1 MSPSATGPVSDPIIA
16 PTVAALIE
24 ARAAATPDAPMLF
37 DEHDRCLTFA
47 GYAAAVEHMA
57 RVLAARGARPGD
69 VVAWQLPTRI
79 ETVVLMGALARLGT
93 TQVPVLPIHRER
105 ELRFV
110 LRRTGARLLCVPGT
124 WRGLDYAAM
133 AEGVRAEL
141 GTFEVLLAT
150 PEPDAGPRAV
160 EAVELPPVPDDGEA
174 VRWLFATSG
183 TTSDPKIARHVD
195 RAAIAAGAGLAR
207 SQGFRPGDRYGVAF
221 PFTHIGGLANLT
233 AVLTT
238 GYALILLEAF
248 DPPAAVEVFARHG
261 ATVVGGGPAFYRAF
275 LEQQRRQPDVP
286 ILPALRFM
294 TGGGAPMPPA
304 MHAEVRDEIGGRG
317 CAHGYGMTETCSIL
331 AMNHPDDTDAHLT
344 GTVGRVV
351 PGMELRVVRPDGS
364 VAEPGQEGELRVRGA
379 FLMAGYLVPGHLV
392 PGDLVAGDLVAGEP
406 DEVPDAFDAD
416 GWFRTGDLGVVDA
429 DGYVRITGRL
439 KDIIIRKGENISAVE
454 LEDLLYA
461 HPAIAAVAVI
471 GLPDDERG
479 ELVCAVV
486 VPEPGAEVPGVSE
499 LAGFLTARGVMR
511 QKFPERVEALDELP
525 RNPAGKTLKT
535 ELVRRYSA

>member
-1 MSPSATGPVSDPIIA
+1 VSRSATGPAPDPIIA

-24 ARAAATPDAPMLF
+24 ARALATPDAPMLF
-37 DEHDRCLTFA
+37 DEHDRCVTFA
-47 GYAAAVEHMA
+47 GYAAEVERIA
-57 RVLAARGARPGD
+57 RVLAARGVRPGD

-79 ETVVLMGALARLGT
+79 ETVVVMGALARLGA

-110 LRRTGARLLCVPGT
+110 LRRTGARILGVPGT
-124 WRGLDYAAM
+124 WRGVDYAAM
-133 AEGVRAEL
+133 AEGVRVEL
-141 GTFEVLLAT
+141 GTFDVLLAA
-150 PEPDAGPRAV
+150 PEPEADPAV
-160 EAVELPPVPDDGEA
+160 VAAAVLPPVPDDGEE
-174 VRWLFATSG
+174 VRWLFTTSG
-183 TTSDPKIARHVD
+183 TTADPKIARHVD
-195 RAAIAAGAGLAR
+195 RAAIAAGAGLAA

-275 LEQQRRQPDVP
+275 LEQQRRQPGVP

-351 PGMELRVVRPDGS
+351 PGMELRVVRPDGG
-364 VAEPGQEGELRVRGA
+364 VAAAGEEGELRVRGA
-379 FLMAGYLVPGHLV
+379 FLMAGYLT
-392 PGDLVAGDLVAGEP
+392 AGEPDEP

-416 GWFRTGDLGVVDA
+416 GWFRTGDLFELCGA
-429 DGYVRITGRL
+429 DEGGPPRFYRFVGRL
-439 KDIIIRKGENISAVE
+439 KQIIIRGGVKIAPEELDNVLAQMPTVLDGAVCSYGDPVMGERI
-454 LEDLLYA
+454 
-461 HPAIAAVAVI
+461 
-471 GLPDDERG
+471 
-479 ELVCAVV
+479 CAVV
-486 VPEPGAEVPGVSE
+486 VPRPGAEVTLESIASHFQAAG
-499 LAGFLTARGVMR
+499 LALF
-511 QKFPERVEALDELP
+511 KSPERLRIVAQLP
-525 RNPAGKTLKT
+525 RNSVGKVLRG
-535 ELVRRYSA
+535 ELTKLAEA

>member
-1 MSPSATGPVSDPIIA
+1 MSPSATGPVPDPITA
-16 PTVAALIE
+16 PTVARLIG

-47 GYAAAVEHMA
+47 GYAEEVERIA
-57 RVLAARGARPGD
+57 RVLTARGVGPGD

-79 ETVVLMGALARLGT
+79 ETVVLMGALARLGA

-110 LRRTGARLLCVPGT
+110 LGRTGARVLCVPNT
-124 WRGLDYAAM
+124 WRGVDYAAM

-141 GTFEVLLAT
+141 GSFEVVLAD
-150 PEPDAGPRAV
+150 PDPSAEPGAIDATA
-160 EAVELPPVPDDGEA
+160 LPPAPDDGET

-183 TTSDPKIARHVD
+183 TTSDPKIACHVD
-195 RAAIAAGAGLAR
+195 RAAVAAGAGLAA
-207 SQGFRPGDRYGVAF
+207 SQGFRPDDRYGVAF

-233 AVLTT
+233 AILTT

-275 LEQQRRQPDVP
+275 LEQQRRQPGVP

-331 AMNHPDDTDAHLT
+331 AMNHPDDTDTHLT
-344 GTVGRVV
+344 GTVGRMV
-351 PGMELRVVRPDGS
+351 PGMEVRVVRPDGS
-364 VAEPGQEGELRVRGA
+364 VAPVGEAGELRVRGA
-379 FLMAGYLVPGHLV
+379 FLMTGYL
-392 PGDLVAGDLVAGEP
+392 AIGEA
-406 DEVPDAFDAD
+406 DEARHGDAFDD
-416 GWFRTGDLGVVDA
+416 EGWFRTGDLGAVDA

-479 ELVCAVV
+479 ELVCAVI
-486 VPEPGAEVPGVSE
+486 VPEPGAVAPDVAGIAAF
-499 LAGFLTARGVMR
+499 LAERGVMR
-511 QKFPERVEALDELP
+511 QKFPERVEVVDELP
-525 RNPAGKTLKT
+525 RNPAGKTRKT

>member
-1 MSPSATGPVSDPIIA
+1 MSRSATGPVPDPIIA

-24 ARAAATPDAPMLF
+24 ARALATPAAPMLF

-47 GYAAAVEHMA
+47 GYAAEVERIA
-57 RVLAARGARPGD
+57 RVLAARGVRPGD

-79 ETVVLMGALARLGT
+79 ETVVLMGALARLGA

-124 WRGLDYAAM
+124 WRGVDYAAM
-133 AEGVRAEL
+133 AEMVRAEL
-141 GTFEVLLAT
+141 GTFEVLLVAPG
-150 PEPDAGPRAV
+150 PEAGPAAV
-160 EAVELPPVPDDGEA
+160 EAVELPPAPDDGEA

-195 RAAIAAGAGLAR
+195 RAAVAAGAGLAA

-261 ATVVGGGPAFYRAF
+261 GTVVGGGPAFYRVF
-275 LEQQRRQPDVP
+275 LEQQRRQPGVP

-331 AMNHPDDTDAHLT
+331 AMNHPDDTDARLT

-351 PGMELRVVRPDGS
+351 PGMELRVVRPDGG
-364 VAEPGQEGELRVRGA
+364 VAAAGEEGELRVRGA
-379 FLMAGYLVPGHLV
+379 LLMAGYLT
-392 PGDLVAGDLVAGEP
+392 AGEPDEP

-416 GWFRTGDLGVVDA
+416 GWFRTGDLGVLDA
-429 DGYVRITGRL
+429 DGYVRVTGRL

-486 VPEPGAEVPGVSE
+486 VPEPGAEVPGVAG
-499 LAGFLTARGVMR
+499 LAGFLTERGVMR
-511 QKFPERVEALDELP
+511 QKFPERVEVVDELP

>member
-1 MSPSATGPVSDPIIA
+1 VSRSATGPVPEPVAA
-16 PTVAALIE
+16 PTVAALIA

-37 DEHDRCLTFA
+37 DEHDRRLTFA
-47 GYAAAVEHMA
+47 GYAAEVERIA
-57 RVLAARGARPGD
+57 RVLTARGVRPGD

-79 ETVVLMGALARLGT
+79 ETVVLMGALARLGA

-110 LRRTGARLLCVPGT
+110 LRRTGARVLCVPGT
-124 WRGLDYAAM
+124 WRGVDHVAM
-133 AEGVRAEL
+133 AEAVRAEL
-141 GTFEVLLAT
+141 GTFEVLLVD
-150 PEPDAGPRAV
+150 PEPTAEPGPTA
-160 EAVELPPVPDDGEA
+160 AAALPPAPEDGAA

-183 TTSDPKIARHVD
+183 TTADPKIARHVD
-195 RAAIAAGAGLAR
+195 RAAIAAGAGLAA

-233 AVLTT
+233 AILTT
-238 GYALILLEAF
+238 GYALILLETF

-275 LEQQRRQPDVP
+275 LEQQRRRPGVP

-331 AMNHPDDTDAHLT
+331 AMHHPDDTDEHLT
-344 GTVGRVV
+344 GSVGRVV
-351 PGMELRVVRPDGS
+351 PGMEVRVVRPDGA
-364 VAEPGQEGELRVRGA
+364 VAAAGEEGELRVRGT
-379 FLMAGYLVPGHLV
+379 FLMAGYLVT
-392 PGDLVAGDLVAGEP
+392 DERDESP
-406 DEVPDAFDAD
+406 DPFDAE
-416 GWFRTGDLGVVDA
+416 GWFRTGDLGTVDA

-454 LEDLLYA
+454 LEDLLYD
-461 HPAIAAVAVI
+461 HPAVAAVAVI
-471 GLPDDERG
+471 GLPDEARG
-479 ELVCAVV
+479 ELVCAVL
-486 VPEPGAEVPGVSE
+486 VPEPGAVAPDVAD
-499 LAGFLTARGVMR
+499 LAAFLTERGVMR
-511 QKFPERVEALDELP
+511 QKFPERVEVVDELP